1 MTDFSEYEGKNV
13 DKALEVASNALGK
26 PVSELQYDVVS
37 YGSSGIFGF
46 VGVRKAKIRV
56 KVGSNGEALDSRKA
70 VQTTARD
77 LVAETFDDQS
87 HGDTESVSVKVP
99 AGIQDQEEVTE
110 APDLSAVAAVGAT
123 ALRKMVDAICEEAQI
138 EIEHQNGRLLYKI
151 EGGNSGL
158 LIGKRGQTLEAI
170 QYLVEKIVNRQ
181 NEGRV
186 RVLVDVE
193 GYLNTRKSNLKRI
206 ASKMADKARKLNKPV
221 TLGQMNAY
229 DRRIV
234 HLHLKD
240 NQGVRTQSMGDG
252 YYRKLVVFPK
262 KRRRNKAEN

>member
-13 DKALEVASNALGK
+13 DKALEIASKELGK

-56 KVGSNGEALDSRKA
+56 KVGSNGEALDARKTL
-70 VQTTARD
+70 QNTARD
-77 LVAETFDDQS
+77 LVAATFDDQ
-87 HGDTESVSVKVP
+87 HNGDKEP
-99 AGIQDQEEVTE
+99 AKAPAAVQEQEPPAE
-110 APDLSAVAAVGAT
+110 PQDLSESAAVGET

-138 EIEHQNGRLLYKI
+138 AIEQRNGRLLYKI

-181 NEGRV
+181 NDSRV

-221 TLGQMNAY
+221 TIGQMNAY